1 MRFNLEKVIQE
12 ESICSNSIG
21 IEKNVAAILVSVLS
35 LETIMEPISIFNR
48 KGSYD
53 SYRMSHIKSFD
64 SKPHLYR
71 TSTLPEPSKNR
82 MLILF
87 SSYGALVGGTGN
99 SWGWELNSNRIYNA
113 GEIILPV
120 CNLERPAVDSD
131 STLSEKFD
139 ETDKAEFNIDE
150 VFDEQNELNKL
161 YHYPNSRNFSKFQEK
176 FKCPS
181 EFYMSKYI

>member
-1 MRFNLEKVIQE
+1 
-12 ESICSNSIG
+12 
-21 IEKNVAAILVSVLS
+21 
-35 LETIMEPISIFNR
+35 
-48 KGSYD
+48 
-53 SYRMSHIKSFD
+53 
-64 SKPHLYR
+64 
-71 TSTLPEPSKNR
+71 